1 MTRSYAEAK
10 RSSGRSPVVNDQNE
24 LGREG
29 DIVALQNPDAGGF
42 EGEQVRDEFLAFLR
56 VEAGVDSLS
65 FTENPVRLL
74 GGFDTLIFAFSPDGA
89 PQELAGPL
97 IVRVFPDMAG
107 QGQAKKSCVPKRDG

>member
-1 MTRSYAEAK
+1 M
-10 RSSGRSPVVNDQNE
+10 NDQNE
-24 LGREG
+24 LGRKG
-29 DIVALQNPDAGGF
+29 DTVALQNPDAGGF
-42 EGEQVRDEFLAFLR
+42 EDEQVRDEFLAFLR